1 MNNKKKPTVGVIM
14 GSKSDWEIM
23 KNCCETLNSFNI
35 KYDVRVI
42 SAHRTP
48 KRLEKFVKES
58 EKKNTQ
64 IIIAAAGGA
73 AHLAGVTAALTTIPV
88 LGVPIESVLKGLD
101 SLLSTAQMPAGVPV
115 ATFAIGKAGAINSAL
130 FAIAILSNT
139 YPEIST
145 KLKRYRS
152 NFEKKVPK
160 KPF

>member
-1 MNNKKKPTVGVIM
+1 MKNKRPTIGVIM

-23 KNCCETLNSFNI
+23 KNCCDTIKSFGVN
-35 KYDVRVI
+35 YDVRVI

-48 KRLEKFVKES
+48 KRLEKFIIES
-58 EKKNTQ
+58 EKKGTKV
-64 IIIAAAGGA
+64 IIAAAGGA
-73 AHLAGVTAALTTIPV
+73 AHLAGVTAALTTTPV
-88 LGVPIESVLKGLD
+88 LGVPIESVLKGID

-130 FAIAILSNT
+130 FAIAILSDN
-139 YPEIST
+139 YPEINRR
-145 KLKRYRS
+145 LKRYRA